1 MFGYALIGLGGAL
14 GSMARAAVAEAV
26 ARLTG
31 PAFPWG
37 TILINITGS
46 FLIGLV
52 AGLTVAHGRAPG
64 LAAARTFLMV
74 GFCGGYTTFSSFSL
88 QTLDLLRDGR
98 GAQAAGNVV
107 VSVLLCLGAVA
118 VGHRAGTAL
127 RAAPRHA
134 AATAGPVLA
143 VIDRPDR
150 AAAVLAAAGWL
161 RAGIGAPALRALL
174 VTPASAPFLPE
185 GEVLTAERAAEA
197 DAEAGRARLRAAV
210 AGWSGGDLTETEEH
224 PAAEIAAAG
233 ARAVVLAR
241 PGPHD
246 PPWVAEAL
254 HAALFAAR
262 APVLALP
269 PSGPDGAI
277 GAVVAIGWRSE
288 DPSAAAALDA
298 AAPLL
303 ARARRILLLHVG
315 EALPLPA
322 ALLGRPAQSLGVPR
336 NGAAAGAALLAAAAA
351 EGADLLV
358 MGAYSHGPWRE
369 AVLGGMTR
377 HVLTHASIPLL
388 LRH

>member
-107 VSVLLCLGAVA
+107 LSVLLCLGAVA
-118 VGHRAGTAL
+118 VGHQAGASL
-127 RAAPRHA
+127 RAAPRQAEA
-134 AATAGPVLA
+134 AGGPVLA
-143 VIDRPDR
+143 VIDRPAR
-150 AAAVLAAAGWL
+150 ATAVLAAAGWL
-161 RAGIGAPALRALL
+161 RAGIGAPTLRALL
-174 VTPASAPFLPE
+174 VTPASAPFLPDE
-185 GEVLTAERAAEA
+185 EVLTAERAAEA

-210 AGWSGGDLTETEEH
+210 AGWSGGGLTETEEH
-224 PAAEIAAAG
+224 PAAAITAAG
-233 ARAVVLAR
+233 ARAIVLAR

-262 APVLALP
+262 APVLVLP
-269 PSGPDGAI
+269 PAGPERAI
-277 GAVVAIGWRSE
+277 GAVVAIGWRAE
-288 DPSAAAALDA
+288 DPRAAAALDA

-303 ARARRILLLHVG
+303 AQARRILLLHVG

-322 ALLGRPAQSLGVPR
+322 SLLGRPARSLGVPR
-336 NGAAAGAALLAAAAA
+336 NGAAAGAALLAAAAT

-369 AVLGGMTR
+369 ALLGGMTR